1 MRAALAILLCA
12 LAVPAFAQ
20 APRSQPAPRP
30 APAVEAAAPATPA
43 APRTTT
49 HGFPC
54 DLLNLLPGCQVQAQD
69 ANGRPTSEP
78 VELNL
83 WKKITTAALPDLDY
97 ASALAAAA
105 GTGASAVRKQCW
117 DSLIVANKQAS
128 GSGAK
133 DATGA
138 VMTKPDPHLFTD
150 VESLAEVLDNLAP
163 GGPLWTSCA
172 GAAQLAKTNVLTLL
186 NGMVTGVTG
195 MAALGVT

>member
-1 MRAALAILLCA
+1 MRAALALLLCA
-12 LAVPAFAQ
+12 LAAPAYAQ
-20 APRSQPAPRP
+20 APRSQPAVRA
-30 APAVEAAAPATPA
+30 APAVDVAAPATPA
-43 APRTTT
+43 VPRTTT

-138 VMTKPDPHLFTD
+138 VMVKPDPHLFTD